1 MEAREVSITPRHGH
15 GHGTLGRSSNSA
27 PTSGER
33 ARVERLEKKSRNQ
46 QRARMERGP
55 QAAGWCADGGAGW
68 QAGFGGL
75 WACWRCV
82 MRGARV
88 HLCVGQP
95 GWSQSAGALA
105 MRAAGRLCRRARCE
119 LGRRRCGMAAVVR
132 GPSVSR
138 RRGAGRAA
146 EAERSGAT
154 AWSPGCRWGVAGA
167 RWVRRAARGRCVGEG
182 QPGRLGRRRCW
193 RGICKKRRCA
203 LAGLQAQTDVGA
215 AHVQLAGRAGLCAS
229 RRRDRVCVVEV
240 GQVYAGA
247 ILARWRAKAAAGGR
261 FVCCVGGR
269 RRRAEAS
276 DQQFA
281 PTAGLH
287 VCMEVC
293 RHVHERRT
301 TTGGRPQQQRRTHSP
316 AMPPCAALPLSP

>member
-1 MEAREVSITPRHGH
+1 MWCVSARSTGRSCCQKLVRDWSCAGRRARLCGCRTCCPLCGRLEVSAGIASVRVDTSAHCCCSCGSPRTRSRSGREGKPRRCCFARPLLRVGEVRFHCNNGGMEAREVSITPRHGH

-167 RWVRRAARGRCVGEG
+167 RWVRRAARGRER
-182 QPGRLGRRRCW
+182 GRGPTW
-193 RGICKKRRCA
+193 K
-203 LAGLQAQTDVGA
+203 TW
-215 AHVQLAGRAGLCAS
+215 AS
-229 RRRDRVCVVEV
+229 AV
-240 GQVYAGA
+240 
-247 ILARWRAKAAAGGR
+247 LARY
-261 FVCCVGGR
+261 
-269 RRRAEAS
+269 
-276 DQQFA
+276 
-281 PTAGLH
+281 
-287 VCMEVC
+287 M
-293 RHVHERRT
+293 
-301 TTGGRPQQQRRTHSP
+301 
-316 AMPPCAALPLSP
+316 